1 MFSDRWRGAKLL
13 LVLISL
19 AGLAWLY
26 TDYAAHRPAGFR
38 AAMANPAKHDGML
51 LHFPLWEVTKVE
63 GPQRFYVSR
72 TIRNVAVQG
81 DAEGLEAGDTVS
93 VVGNFRAQDQVVV
106 ATELHRHW
114 LRPVKEALSTLG
126 LLLAVFFLP
135 RFFGWREGRLVLRG

>member
-1 MFSDRWRGAKLL
+1 
-13 LVLISL
+13 
-19 AGLAWLY
+19 
-26 TDYAAHRPAGFR
+26 
-38 AAMANPAKHDGML
+38 ML

-93 VVGNFRAQDQVVV
+93 VVGNFRARDQVVV